1 MFKLKKIIPVFIK
14 TVMALAMILLVFS
27 IIKSAYNYQ
36 YDSDELFHVQGVYL
50 IASGF
55 KPYTSF
61 FYVFSSIFHRILVPL
76 FLFFGFSFAT
86 LGKARIFMI
95 LLFAVRVFLSALLIN
110 KAFNRRTALLFI
122 PLFLFDPFTIFSS
135 MQIRPDNLM
144 MTVYTLGLLVFVIGF
159 FRSSKLL
166 LFISGVVF
174 GLSFL
179 TLIKIAPQLMIF
191 LIMYGVYCILNRELK
206 NFILLLDGF
215 VLTLILFCLYHLF
228 NGSFLSMFS
237 QVFVFSFTLSDQ
249 IFGQVYYGFFHQPN
263 NGFIYGLMGKPLT
276 WFYVWILPLLS
287 SAGAYLTLSNFL
299 NNKRAK
305 SRNIDKKKQL
315 IQIILIASLVVQY
328 LFLLNLNMA
337 FIQYYIPFQWLL
349 ALFGA
354 VTLDDFIFNKFSS
367 GFFHQLIKGGFFIL
381 FMVLVYV
388 SIKANNA
395 RTVFRSE
402 YQISQF
408 APVWSKV
415 PQNAAIFPNIL
426 FRPIAY
432 PTTIGDDELNNY
444 NFLSSVRNTLPSYI
458 DSFEKNKLPYLLIDD
473 PVKFYTLEPGLDKYV
488 QDHYQ
493 KIDNQI
499 NLYKRVK

>member
-1 MFKLKKIIPVFIK
+1 MFNLKKIIPIFIN
-14 TVMALAMILLVFS
+14 TVIILAMILLVVS
-27 IIKSAYNYQ
+27 IIKSAYYYQ
-36 YDSDELFHVQGVYL
+36 YDNDEFLHVQKVYL

-61 FYVFSSIFHRILVPL
+61 FFWFSSIFHRILVPL

-86 LGKARIFMI
+86 LGKARILMI
-95 LLFAVRVFLSALLIN
+95 LLFAVRVFLIALLIN
-110 KAFNRRTALLFI
+110 KVFNRRTALLFI

-144 MTVYTLGLLVFVIGF
+144 MTVYALSLLIFVVGF
-159 FRSSKLL
+159 FRSSKSL
-166 LFISGVVF
+166 LFLSGMIF

-179 TLIKIAPQLMIF
+179 ILLKIAPLLMALFI
-191 LIMYGVYCILNRELK
+191 IYGVYCVLNRELK
-206 NFILLLDGF
+206 NFTLLLDGF
-215 VLTLILFCLYHLF
+215 VLILILFCLYHF
-228 NGSFLSMFS
+228 FDGSFLSMFR
-237 QVFVFSFTLSDQ
+237 QIFVFSFTLPNLIIS
-249 IFGQVYYGFFHQPN
+249 QVYYGFFHQPN

-276 WFYVWILPLLS
+276 WFYVWTLPLIA
-287 SAGAYLTLSNFL
+287 SAGVYLTLSNFA
-299 NNKRAK
+299 NNKRVK
-305 SRNIDKKKQL
+305 LGNVDKKKQL
-315 IQIILIASLVVQY
+315 IQIILIASLVIQY

-349 ALFGA
+349 ALFA
-354 VTLDDFIFNKFSS
+354 AIMLDDFIFNKFTSS
-367 GFFHQLIKGGFFIL
+367 FFHQLIKGGFFIL

-402 YQISQF
+402 NQISQF
-408 APVWSKV
+408 AQVWSKV

-432 PTTIGDDELNNY
+432 PLSVGDDQLNYY
-444 NFLSSVRNTLPSYI
+444 NTFSSVRDMLPSYI
-458 DSFEKNKLPYLLIDD
+458 DLFEKNKLPYLVIDD
-473 PVKFYTLEPGLDKYV
+473 PVKFYTLELGLDKYV
-488 QDHYQ
+488 ENHYR
-493 KIDNQI
+493 KIDNQT